1 MSAHSPAVQAREKE
15 PASERDLER
24 RAEIIQTAETLFRDI
39 GLHKTTVADI
49 ARALRMSPANVYRF
63 FSSKAEIQEAV
74 AAHVMGEV
82 EGAIR
87 EIAIRDESAESRLRA
102 IVGALQAVNA
112 ERLMRD
118 SKLHEMVE
126 VALNERWPIIADHVA
141 RTRSLYAALIADGI
155 RRSEFAACDAY
166 HAAGLFQA
174 ATVVFV
180 HPRMMVECA
189 PLSLPSAS
197 DMIDLL
203 MKALRTPA

>member
-155 RRSEFAACDAY
+155 RRGEFAACDAY